1 MEAETVSLV
10 QLLLQQLLS
19 DLQEIKAVM
28 ISR

>member
-1 MEAETVSLV
+1 MEAEAVSMV
-10 QLLLQQLLS
+10 HLLLQQLLS

>member
-1 MEAETVSLV
+1 MEAETVSMV
-10 QLLLQQLLS
+10 QLLLQHLLS